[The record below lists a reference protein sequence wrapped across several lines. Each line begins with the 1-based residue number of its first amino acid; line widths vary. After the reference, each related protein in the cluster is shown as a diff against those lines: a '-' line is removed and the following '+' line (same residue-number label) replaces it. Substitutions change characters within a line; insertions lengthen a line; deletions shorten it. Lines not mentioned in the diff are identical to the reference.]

1 MLALIS
7 LIFIGWS
14 AYAVFTYPHDGTLSI
29 STTGIIRELD
39 SFGRE
44 TNQLIVGDIIIS
56 IDGVP
61 YRDATLYY
69 ENKHGGGFW
78 GMGFGVLSF
87 RPGDITSNLFFMFT
101 QVSALLL
108 ASGMISFA
116 GPGWT
121 SNLFNFLLWVVGPVT
136 VHLHYYFP
144 QTFQFRKKGAIL
156 AGLYAIA
163 LIGGLPY
170 LILGAGTVRS
180 FDWYSQYYAAGL
192 VFLMLNLAFV
202 IGILIHGY
210 QNAISPGVR
219 SQIRIVVL
227 GGVLSLAPIIT
238 LTLLPD
244 VLFAQPILSYN
255 FAFLFLGL
263 FPLTYGYAI
272 VRHRL
277 IEIDRHVNR
286 GATFILVFSILG
298 GVYVVLYSLI
308 NLVNLN
314 FLPDALLNTILVLVM
329 ASIFPFLYRRV
340 QRLVDTAFYGSWYD
354 YRSAVTKITRSLEQI
369 TEMSLLARTIGD
381 RLVSVLQLEDACI
394 FLRDLEDSFSV
405 IEVAPHPKRD
415 DQDSLSFQTLPQNS
429 LTYLL
434 NIGAVGR
441 ESLRETLAEV
451 ELSPEEHELLSSEQ
465 IYLWVPVI
473 GHGQVLGLLALG
485 PKKGGDV
492 FSGEDMDIL
501 RIVARQMGPLIE
513 NIHLVTR
520 LRQYASE
527 LEKRVEERTAE
538 LFDAKERV
546 EAVLSSVA
554 DGVVVTD
561 LEGNILTVNQAFEEQ
576 SGYLADEA
584 IGQSLYTL
592 LNGHENQE
600 RSIEIQESLENDF
613 HWSGELNTTRKGG
626 RHYDVLLTIT
636 PLRNQRSEIMGYVS
650 SQRDITQYKEL
661 ERLKDQFILEV
672 SHELRTPVTNM
683 GLFAELLERGKPEKK
698 AEYMHVLK
706 NEISQLMRMIED
718 ILDLSRLEVGK
729 FKRSTFNDLDLNLLT
744 EQVVAAHCPL
754 AEEGGLRLA
763 FEPSDDLPLIYGE
776 QNQIARVL
784 TNLLT
789 NAIRYTNEGNVEV
802 RTYGEEN
809 GAWVEVKDTG
819 IGIDEADFPHL
830 FDRFYRGQK
839 VSQSKIMG
847 SGLGLAIVKEIVDL
861 HEGKIDWVSVNGEGS
876 TFRVWFPETEKILV
890 R

>member
-1 MLALIS
+1 
-7 LIFIGWS
+7 
-14 AYAVFTYPHDGTLSI
+14 
-29 STTGIIRELD
+29 
-39 SFGRE
+39 
-44 TNQLIVGDIIIS
+44 
-56 IDGVP
+56 
-61 YRDATLYY
+61 
-69 ENKHGGGFW
+69 
-78 GMGFGVLSF
+78 
-87 RPGDITSNLFFMFT
+87 
-101 QVSALLL
+101 
-108 ASGMISFA
+108 
-116 GPGWT
+116 
-121 SNLFNFLLWVVGPVT
+121 
-136 VHLHYYFP
+136 
-144 QTFQFRKKGAIL
+144 
-156 AGLYAIA
+156 
-163 LIGGLPY
+163 
-170 LILGAGTVRS
+170 
-180 FDWYSQYYAAGL
+180 
-192 VFLMLNLAFV
+192 
-202 IGILIHGY
+202 
-210 QNAISPGVR
+210 
-219 SQIRIVVL
+219 
-227 GGVLSLAPIIT
+227 
-238 LTLLPD
+238 
-244 VLFAQPILSYN
+244 
-255 FAFLFLGL
+255 
-263 FPLTYGYAI
+263 
-272 VRHRL
+272 
-277 IEIDRHVNR
+277 
-286 GATFILVFSILG
+286 
-298 GVYVVLYSLI
+298 
-308 NLVNLN
+308 
-314 FLPDALLNTILVLVM
+314 
-329 ASIFPFLYRRV
+329 
-340 QRLVDTAFYGSWYD
+340 
-354 YRSAVTKITRSLEQI
+354 
-369 TEMSLLARTIGD
+369 
-381 RLVSVLQLEDACI
+381 
-394 FLRDLEDSFSV
+394 
-405 IEVAPHPKRD
+405 
-415 DQDSLSFQTLPQNS
+415 
-429 LTYLL
+429 
-434 NIGAVGR
+434 
-441 ESLRETLAEV
+441 V